1 MKMLYIFFIYIL
13 FGGLALA
20 NLATPNNNIKY
31 TDHTNN
37 EEGDLDLEKD
47 FLHKHLTKTDDQSSS
62 AVGRFLFKKKR
73 ARRLTCNEFEVP

>member
-47 FLHKHLTKTDDQSSS
+47 FLDKHLTETDDQSSS
-62 AVGRFLFKKKR
+62 AVGRFLFKKE
-73 ARRLTCNEFEVP
+73 TCSKINL